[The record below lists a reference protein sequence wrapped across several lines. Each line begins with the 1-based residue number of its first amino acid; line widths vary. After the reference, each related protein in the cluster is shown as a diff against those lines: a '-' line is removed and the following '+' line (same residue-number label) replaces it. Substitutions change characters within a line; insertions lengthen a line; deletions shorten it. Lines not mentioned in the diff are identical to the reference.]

1 MKYIGNIE
9 KLRNSVFVKD
19 KKRPLRVSP
28 RLRKLINGIVMKY
41 INSNVN
47 KEDLMKE
54 YNISE
59 EKAKFAISE
68 LKRYRTSIK
77 TQTDENNNVLIDNK
91 FIESYDKLC
100 CIKKQYTDEIRIHGE
115 QTLIQEGFVY
125 LITNPSWNGWIKA
138 GMTIDYQ
145 SRLNTYN
152 INDPYGNYNYL
163 SLKWVENR
171 RQSEQLLLETLTT
184 SSINRKGEWFQISE
198 DEATKIFC
206 EL

>member
-1 MKYIGNIE
+1 MLKIE
-9 KLRNSVFVKD
+9 
-19 KKRPLRVSP
+19 KRPLRVSP
-28 RLRKLINGIVMKY
+28 QLRKLINGIVVKY

-77 TQTDENNNVLIDNK
+77 TLTDENNNVLIDNK

-145 SRLNTYN
+145 SRLNTCN

-184 SSINRKGEWFQISE
+184 SSINRKGEWFQISK